1 MSEVITTPP
10 PPPPPPPSSQPP
22 KAGFDFV
29 KPFAFVFEDARWIN
43 KVLLGGVFQLLSF
56 MLIGVPFLLGYLA
69 KLVRNVVNGVT
80 LPLPEW
86 DDLGEMFRE
95 GLRLIG
101 VGLLY
106 TLPFFI
112 LTMSVMV
119 PAMMISAVGHHNSD
133 FDPAAPFVACVWC
146 LIFPLGLAYALWL
159 PAALMY
165 AMIEER
171 FGAAFEF
178 GRIWQFISNN
188 LGNYLLAVV
197 VMFVARFA
205 SGFGFVLFCIGIVF
219 TIFWAM
225 CVTFY
230 AFAQTWKLAT
240 VR

>member
-1 MSEVITTPP
+1 
-10 PPPPPPPSSQPP
+10 
-22 KAGFDFV
+22 V

-43 KVLLGGVFQLLSF
+43 KVLMGGVFQLLSF

>member
-10 PPPPPPPSSQPP
+10 PPPPPPPSPQPP

-86 DDLGEMFRE
+86 DDLGEMFGE

-106 TLPFFI
+106 TMPFFI
-112 LTMSVMV
+112 LV
-119 PAMMISAVGHHNSD
+119 
-133 FDPAAPFVACVWC
+133 
-146 LIFPLGLAYALWL
+146 
-159 PAALMY
+159 
-165 AMIEER
+165 
-171 FGAAFEF
+171 
-178 GRIWQFISNN
+178 
-188 LGNYLLAVV
+188 
-197 VMFVARFA
+197 
-205 SGFGFVLFCIGIVF
+205 
-219 TIFWAM
+219 
-225 CVTFY
+225 
-230 AFAQTWKLAT
+230 
-240 VR
+240 